1 MLDRCDRVQVAVADC
16 QRAAEGYRRLFGAE
30 VARKDASRHLAAR
43 RLVLALGESEIE
55 LCEPDGAGRTQD
67 FLSKWGE
74 SIMTAGYSTVDVD
87 RLARRLEQLGAT
99 TVRDGD
105 QLHIGPPDTPGMPM
119 VISPS
124 TYRVRVGRASFL
136 YETTNTLVSD
146 WRRAAAIYAGLFGL
160 DPSGFSK
167 IGSHRFAYEGTLT
180 LFDPPNRLDRIELSQ
195 VTNPDSA
202 MGRFVSRRGDSL
214 YMAYVEVHDWPGVH
228 AALMSNG
235 VRWTPRGKDPAA
247 EKDGGWVHPRE
258 LGGLLLGVS
267 RTTLAWEWSGRKELV
282 APAA

>member
-247 EKDGGWVHPRE
+247 E
-258 LGGLLLGVS
+258 
-267 RTTLAWEWSGRKELV
+267 
-282 APAA
+282 

>member
-1 MLDRCDRVQVAVADC
+1 MLDRCDRVQVAVADRR
-16 QRAAEGYRRLFGAE
+16 RAAEGYRRLFGAE
-30 VARKDASRHLAAR
+30 PAREDASRHLSAR
-43 RLVLALGESEIE
+43 RLILALGESEIE

-67 FLSKWGE
+67 FLSRWGE

-87 RLARRLEQLGAT
+87 RLARRLEQLGVTAA
-99 TVRDGD
+99 RDGE
-105 QLHIGPPDTPGMPM
+105 QLYLGPPDTPGVAF

-124 TYRVRVGRASFL
+124 TYRERVGRASFL
-136 YETTNTLVSD
+136 YETTNTLASD

-160 DPSGFSK
+160 DPSRFSR

-195 VTNPDSA
+195 VTDTDSA
-202 MGRFVSRRGDSL
+202 MGRFVARRGDSL

-228 AALMSNG
+228 GALMSSG
-235 VRWTPRGKDPAA
+235 ARWTPRGKDPAR

-282 APAA
+282 T

>member
-1 MLDRCDRVQVAVADC
+1 
-16 QRAAEGYRRLFGAE
+16 
-30 VARKDASRHLAAR
+30 
-43 RLVLALGESEIE
+43 
-55 LCEPDGAGRTQD
+55 
-67 FLSKWGE
+67 
-74 SIMTAGYSTVDVD
+74 
-87 RLARRLEQLGAT
+87 
-99 TVRDGD
+99 
-105 QLHIGPPDTPGMPM
+105 

-124 TYRVRVGRASFL
+124 TYRERVGRASFL

-160 DPSGFSK
+160 DPSRFSR

-195 VTNPDSA
+195 VTSPDSA
-202 MGRFVSRRGDSL
+202 MGRFVARRGDSL

-228 AALMSNG
+228 GALMSSG
-235 VRWTPRGKDPAA
+235 ARWTPRGKDPAG
-247 EKDGGWVHPRE
+247 EKDGGWVHPRG

-282 APAA
+282 TKVP